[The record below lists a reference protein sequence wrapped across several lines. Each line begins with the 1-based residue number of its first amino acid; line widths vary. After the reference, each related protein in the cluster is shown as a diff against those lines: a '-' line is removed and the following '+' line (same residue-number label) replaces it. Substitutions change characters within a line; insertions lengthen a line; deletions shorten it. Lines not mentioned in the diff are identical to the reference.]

1 MAATAPPGW
10 FIRPVEGG
18 HELVRPAWK
27 GQPVTDA
34 RPHVVVGEEDLGAAV
49 VDRDGTVRVRVQRL
63 PRDLSRLD
71 VRHGALRESSV
82 RDVRRTAPAPMRS
95 APRQSSPLGTVVSA
109 TYSTG
114 SIRLPG
120 MDHPQEVT
128 GRVVAPR
135 AGRDLPVVVF
145 LHGRHQW
152 CEEGA
157 GEWPCAEG
165 SSPVPNLEGY
175 RHLQEELASRG
186 YFTVSIDANAINAQ
200 DQVLPDLGMDGR
212 ARLVREHLTKL
223 ASWQGG
229 ATAPFAST
237 VKARYDLGLTML
249 VGHNRGGEKV
259 AHAANQS
266 LAIATCTSPARC
278 WWPRRTSSRRPRR

>member
-1 MAATAPPGW
+1 
-10 FIRPVEGG
+10 
-18 HELVRPAWK
+18 
-27 GQPVTDA
+27 
-34 RPHVVVGEEDLGAAV
+34 
-49 VDRDGTVRVRVQRL
+49 
-63 PRDLSRLD
+63 
-71 VRHGALRESSV
+71 
-82 RDVRRTAPAPMRS
+82 
-95 APRQSSPLGTVVSA
+95 
-109 TYSTG
+109 
-114 SIRLPG
+114 

-200 DQVLPDLGMDGR
+200 DQVLPR
-212 ARLVREHLTKL
+212 
-223 ASWQGG
+223 
-229 ATAPFAST
+229 P
-237 VKARYDLGLTML
+237 
-249 VGHNRGGEKV
+249 GHG
-259 AHAANQS
+259 
-266 LAIATCTSPARC
+266 
-278 WWPRRTSSRRPRR
+278 RPRPAGARAPDEAGLVAGRCDGTFCLHREGPL